1 LWIAILRNREN
12 LHETSRIHYPAG
24 EVFGRVTVVH
34 ISGLTNSN
42 YKRKRTWFVLPLR
55 FFTANEARVIAAAC
69 ERIFPSDENGP
80 GAKEAAAI
88 VYIDRQPA
96 GPYGLDRH
104 RTGKGPFVESV
115 PEHGYARG

>member
-1 LWIAILRNREN
+1 
-12 LHETSRIHYPAG
+12 
-24 EVFGRVTVVH
+24 
-34 ISGLTNSN
+34 
-42 YKRKRTWFVLPLR
+42 
-55 FFTANEARVIAAAC
+55 VIAAAC

-104 RTGKGPFVESV
+104 RCGKGLSWNRFRSTAMPEVDFSSVEIQTFLPGAS
-115 PEHGYARG
+115 PETMSQLS